1 MRRGLPALGAA
12 LILGLAA
19 GPAAAQYRYY
29 DDGYGPP
36 RRYAP
41 PQGYYYEEP
50 PAPPARVR
58 RYDGDPRG
66 SLCVTARG
74 SCPTWLAPP
83 NSPCACDIPGFGTK
97 RGGVA
102 AY

>member
-12 LILGLAA
+12 LLLGLVA

-41 PQGYYYEEP
+41 PPGYYYEP
-50 PAPPARVR
+50 PAPPAHVR
-58 RYDGDPRG
+58 RPDGDPRG

>member
-1 MRRGLPALGAA
+1 MMGRGLPALGAA
-12 LILGLAA
+12 LILGLVA
-19 GPAAAQYRYY
+19 GPAAAQYRY

-41 PQGYYYEEP
+41 PPGYYYEP
-50 PAPPARVR
+50 PAPPAHVR
-58 RYDGDPRG
+58 RPDGDPRG

-83 NSPCACDIPGFGTK
+83 NAPCACDIPGFGTK

-102 AY
+102 PY